1 MDLSFLCILVFG
13 LEWTYKFYNKFIK
26 KIKKIIYYVV
36 DITPIKFII
45 TSIYKYFVIK
55 LIVTLTFSNFL
66 IVTS

>member
-13 LEWTYKFYNKFIK
+13 LEWTYKFYYKFIK
-26 KIKKIIYYVV
+26 KSRKIIYYVV

-55 LIVTLTFSNFL
+55 LIVTLTFLNFL
-66 IVTS
+66 IVSS